1 MTDRNQ
7 NNGYHWRSQTGESYV
22 LEILEYSI
30 VQEAL
35 IVKNTPAN
43 AEDSREV
50 SLIPGL
56 GRSPGRGYEIHS
68 SIPAWRIP
76 QTEEPGGLWSTGLQR
91 VGHNWVSNTHSCP
104 ETIIMYYSV
113 HFIQNWSTWLLILKG
128 TPASTGETCTGTWF
142 PILNTLF
149 PGIQG

>member
-7 NNGYHWRSQTGESYV
+7 NNGYRWRSQTGESYV

-35 IVKNTPAN
+35 IVKNTLAN

-56 GRSPGRGYEIHS
+56 GRSPGRGQDNHS
-68 SIPAWRIP
+68 STLAWKIPW
-76 QTEEPGGLWSTGLQR
+76 TEQPGGLWSMRSQTVGYNSVTNNNDKKLVTFSGLTDSHVEHLR
-91 VGHNWVSNTHSCP
+91 
-104 ETIIMYYSV
+104 
-113 HFIQNWSTWLLILKG
+113 L
-128 TPASTGETCTGTWF
+128 
-142 PILNTLF
+142 
-149 PGIQG
+149 

>member
-1 MTDRNQ
+1 MWFTIYKFSNALHGRVHLPKGFPGGDSGKESTCQCRRHIRN
-7 NNGYHWRSQTGESYV
+7 TV
-22 LEILEYSI
+22 
-30 VQEAL
+30 
-35 IVKNTPAN
+35 
-43 AEDSREV
+43 
-50 SLIPGL
+50 LIPGL
-56 GRSPGRGYEIHS
+56 GRSFGRGHEIHS

-91 VGHNWVSNTHSCP
+91 VGHNWVINTHTYP
-104 ETIIMYYSV
+104 ETIIMYYIV